1 MIFDSTI
8 TNQRYQLDDLT
19 DEELLMM
26 AGDGHF
32 GSYFLPVKKEKVI
45 PKRIEHLDEEIDN
58 YDEKK
63 TREELK

>member
-8 TNQRYQLDDLT
+8 TNPRYHLDDLT

-45 PKRIEHLDEEIDN
+45 PKRIEHLD
-58 YDEKK
+58 
-63 TREELK
+63 